1 MNELALFLRRS
12 FLAYTIHRIE
22 AGISPNLKDSLGDK
36 TARRIENDLSIK
48 GIIVRAIKVYLI
60 HADINERQLL
70 EYSESALSDPVLH
83 RLSIDAFLSFKSDDF
98 PFDWDWLIEVGFRP
112 GVTDN
117 EGRVAARALSLSL
130 HRPLKEDEGVY
141 TAIQYCLKGNLNR
154 DNAEAIAH
162 NLLANDLI
170 QRVIVRSK
178 AELLQNQEAHRPI
191 FYAIPQ
197 VTSQE
202 VAQVQTI
209 RLTGLSDDELM
220 RISKERLLALSLQEM
235 KAICAYYERPDVQNE
250 RKKVGL
256 GPNPTDVELEALA
269 QTWSEHCKHKIFNAL
284 IEYEEAGQH
293 EVIDSLFDTC
303 IKKGTEIIR
312 KNKGKKDFCLSVFK
326 DNAGVISFN
335 DRSNIAFKV
344 ETHNSPSALDP
355 YGGALT
361 GIVGVNRDPFGT
373 GMGARLIFN
382 TNVFCFGPPDYK
394 KTLPKGLLHPKRIFE
409 GVREGVEHGGNQS
422 GIPTVNG
429 SIVFDERYV
438 GKPLVFCGT
447 GGILPKKVCN
457 HASFEKKAQPDD
469 YIVMCGGRIGKDGIH
484 GATFSSEE
492 LHEGSP
498 ATAVQI
504 GDAIT
509 QKKMTDFL
517 LRARDMCLYNS
528 ITDNGAGGLSSSVGE
543 MASETGGFIM
553 HLDKAPLKYHG
564 LQPWEILL
572 SEAQERMTVAVP
584 KEKLK
589 TFLELSEKMDVEST
603 VLGQFTT
610 SGRFHCVYEGKTV
623 AFLNMDFMHFGSPR
637 MQLKA
642 VWQPCDYNEVDFP
655 EPQDMTAELK
665 AILSSYNVASK
676 EYVVRQYD
684 HEVQAGS
691 VIKPLMGVK
700 CDGPSD
706 AAVIRIDLTAFDGLV
721 VAHGICPKYSDID
734 TYWMAACA
742 VDEAVRNAL
751 CVGGD
756 LELMAG
762 LDNFCWCD
770 PVQSEKTPNG
780 HYKLAQLVRANKALF
795 DICTSYGVPCISGKD
810 SMKNDAIIG
819 GVKISIPPTLLF
831 SVISRVPDIRLCVSM
846 DAKNADDLVYVL
858 GMTRAELGGSE
869 YYRLKGLIGNSVP
882 RVQPKENITIFRAVQ
897 SAIRQGLVASCHD
910 CSDGGLAVALAETA
924 FSGDLGMEITL
935 SAIPAHE
942 VARIDSLL
950 FSESQG
956 RFVLTIPEHHRQ
968 AFEALIQGLPAAC
981 VGKTTKEPY
990 LTLSMHN
997 QVISKASIHELKTAW
1012 QTPLAW

>member
-1 MNELALFLRRS
+1 MMPSYTGGASLAQD
-12 FLAYTIHRIE
+12 IHRIE
-22 AGISPNLKDSLGDK
+22 VVLVSGLKDSLGEK
-36 TARRIENDLSIK
+36 TAKRIKDDL
-48 GIIVRAIKVYLI
+48 GIPNVCVRTIKVYLI
-60 HADINERQLL
+60 NADISEQQLV
-70 EYSESALSDPVLH
+70 EYAQNALSDPVLH
-83 RLSIDAFLSFKSDDF
+83 HVYIDSPVALSTSGDLSFE
-98 PFDWDWLIEVGFRP
+98 WDWLIEVGFRP

-117 EGRVAARALSLSL
+117 EGRVAANALSLLL
-130 HRPLKEDEGVY
+130 HRPLKEDEAVY
-141 TAIQYCLKGNLNR
+141 SAMAYCLKGDLDITDVEN
-154 DNAEAIAH
+154 IAH

-170 QRVIVRSK
+170 QRVIIKSRN
-178 AELLQNQEAHRPI
+178 ELNQNWQVHRPT
-191 FYAIPQ
+191 FYAIPK
-197 VTSQE
+197 VTTQDMPRVE
-202 VAQVQTI
+202 TI
-209 RLTGLSDDELM
+209 RLSGLSDEELM
-220 RISKERLLALSLQEM
+220 RISKERLLALSLEEM
-235 KAICAYYERPDVQNE
+235 KAIRLYYERPEVQRE
-250 RKKVGL
+250 RVKMGL
-256 GPNPTDVELEALA
+256 GPDPTDVELEALA
-269 QTWSEHCKHKIFNAL
+269 QTWSEHCKHKIFNAI
-284 IEYEEAGQH
+284 IEYEADGKKET
-293 EVIDSLFDTC
+293 IDSLFNTY
-303 IKKGTEIIR
+303 IKRGTEVIR
-312 KNKGKKDFCLSVFK
+312 KQKGPQDFCLSVFK

-335 DRSNIAFKV
+335 DKWNVAFKV

-373 GMGARLIFN
+373 GMGAKLIFN
-382 TNVFCFGPPDYK
+382 TDVFCFGPPDYK
-394 KTLPKGLLHPKRIFE
+394 KALPKGLLHPKRIFE

-447 GGILPKKVCN
+447 GGILPKEVCN
-457 HASFEKKAQPDD
+457 RPSFEKKAQPGD

-517 LRARDMCLYNS
+517 LRARDRCLYNS

-543 MASETGGFIM
+543 MAGETGGFIM
-553 HLDKAPLKYHG
+553 HLDRAPLKYHG

-584 KEKLK
+584 PEKLDE
-589 TFLELSEKMDVEST
+589 FLALSKKMDVEST
-603 VLGQFTT
+603 VLGRFDT
-610 SGRFHCVYEGKTV
+610 SGKFHCLYEGKTV
-623 AFLNMDFMHFGSPR
+623 AYLDMDFMHGGSPR
-637 MQLKA
+637 MRLEA
-642 VWQPCDYNEVDFP
+642 VWQPPMHKEADFP
-655 EPQDMTAELK
+655 EPLDLFAELK

-691 VIKPLMGVK
+691 VIKPLMGSG

-706 AAVIRIDLTAFDGLV
+706 AAVIRMDLNAFDGLV
-721 VAHGICPKYSDID
+721 VSHGICPKYSDID

-751 CVGGD
+751 CVGGT

-770 PVQSEKTPNG
+770 PVQSEKTPDG
-780 HYKLAQLVRANKALF
+780 RYKLAQLVRANKALY
-795 DICTSYGVPCISGKD
+795 DICTTYGVPCISGKD

-831 SVISRVPDIRLCVSM
+831 SVISRVPDIRRCVSM
-846 DAKNADDLVYVL
+846 DAKGAGDLVYVL
-858 GMTRAELGGSE
+858 GKTYPELGGSE

-882 RVQPKENITIFRAVQ
+882 RVRMDENLRVFQRVQ
-897 SAIRQGLVASCHD
+897 AAIQQGLVASCHD
-910 CSDGGLAVALAETA
+910 CSDGGLGVALAETA
-924 FSGDLGMEITL
+924 FAGDLGMEIEL
-935 SAIPAHE
+935 SAVPTE
-942 VARIDSLL
+942 GVSRRDVLL

-956 RFVLTIPEHHRQ
+956 RFVLTIPERHQ
-968 AFEALIQGLPAAC
+968 KAFEALIQGIPAGCIGRVTQA
-981 VGKTTKEPY
+981 PY
-990 LTLSMHN
+990 LTLSMN
-997 QVISKASIHELKTAW
+997 GQVVLKAPISELKTAW
-1012 QTPLAW
+1012 KAPLAW